1 MNPIS
6 GITFGL
12 YHALCI
18 TPPPS
23 IKLGLQNVLTM
34 IWCEYDVIHLH
45 TDTQTHKQ
53 IRMYQVHVPEQ
64 NRSESNIIIFLMM
77 FSVFS
82 ANLD

>member
-1 MNPIS
+1 MKISCHYLLRVILFMNPIS

-45 TDTQTHKQ
+45 TDTQADTDVSGTCT
-53 IRMYQVHVPEQ
+53 RT
-64 NRSESNIIIFLMM
+64 ESK
-77 FSVFS
+77 
-82 ANLD
+82 